1 MNLKNLSAQNKNHKE
16 ILKHLNTK
24 KISKIYK
31 EFSNSLMVKE
41 DLAVAV
47 SGGPDSLALA
57 YLAKCYSIKNKIAVK
72 FFLVD
77 HKLRLESTKEA
88 VSVKKLLQKVGITC
102 KVLNWKGKKPSRNI
116 QSLARE
122 ARYSLLAKECKK
134 NNIKYLLLGHH
145 SNDLFEN
152 FLIRVVRGSGLNGLV
167 SFNKSVKYKDE
178 DLNILRPLLN
188 LEKNDLINISKIVF
202 KFFIKDPSNIN
213 EIYKR
218 TRIRTLLESLEKEGL
233 DLKKLKLTIDNLRDS
248 DKSIKFYVKKNLKD
262 NSVHIK
268 KKDTCVLNQNFFNQ
282 SHEVVFRSL
291 TFVIQKI
298 GKKYYPVRGKSISGL
313 IKRISLKTFSKI
325 TLGGC
330 FVERVNKT
338 ILISRENTNKAKVCS
353 NLTLV

>member
-1 MNLKNLSAQNKNHKE
+1 MNQKSLSAQNKTPRQ
-16 ILKHLNTK
+16 ILSFLKDQ
-24 KISKIYK
+24 KISKVYN
-31 EFSNSLMVKE
+31 EFSSSLNTRKN
-41 DLAVAV
+41 LAVAV

-57 YLAKCYSIKNKIAVK
+57 YLAKCYSIKNKITIK

-77 HKLRLESTKEA
+77 HKLRPESTKEA
-88 VSVKKLLQKVGITC
+88 ISVKKILQKIDITC
-102 KVLNWKGKKPSRNI
+102 KVLSWKGKKPNRNI

-134 NNIKYLLLGHH
+134 NNIKFLLIGHH

-152 FLIRVVRGSGLNGLV
+152 FLIRIVRGSGLNGLI

-178 DLNILRPLLN
+178 ELNILRPLLN
-188 LEKNDLINISKIVF
+188 LEKNDLMNISKTVF

-213 EIYKR
+213 ETYKR

-248 DKSIKFYVKKNLKD
+248 DKSIRFYVKKNLND
-262 NSVHIK
+262 NSVYIK
-268 KKDTCVLNQNFFNQ
+268 TKDTYILNCNFFDQ

-298 GKKYYPVRGKSISGL
+298 GKKYYPVRGKSIIDL
-313 IKRISLKTFSKI
+313 INRITFKTFSKI

-330 FVERVNKT
+330 FVESVNQT
-338 ILISRENTNKAKVCS
+338 ILISRENTNKAKV
-353 NLTLV
+353 L